1 MIKIKN
7 YSRELAVLAAILILV
22 LVFTILDK
30 SYFTISNLIDIIELA
45 TINSLIAI
53 GITFTIITGGID
65 LSVGSIFAIVIVT
78 VGHLCVSQVN
88 PVLAIISGALLGI
101 FMGIVNGVLITKMHL
116 QPFIATLGT
125 MSVYRGVAYV
135 VTGGWP
141 IIGIPNSYR
150 YIFISN
156 LSEIPSSVIVM
167 LIFAFITHI
176 ILKKLRI
183 GNYLFAIGGNEEA
196 AKLSGVNVNITK
208 ITAYAMCGLGS
219 ALAGMIMLANLG
231 TAEPATGQGYEL
243 EAIAAAA
250 IGGAS
255 LSGGK
260 GSIVG
265 TLLGAI
271 LLASLKIGLIFH
283 DYRPQQEIW
292 WTVYSVDKRWCNRRM
307 LRIMFGMAFEVFGCK
322 RISLLVNKS
331 NTASLNFVKK
341 LGFQQ
346 EGMFRAYRDNGE
358 DCCIFGMLKN
368 ECKWI
373 KEKEKINE

>member
-1 MIKIKN
+1 MTKLKS

-101 FMGIVNGVLITKMHL
+101 FMGIVNGVLITKMYL

-125 MSVYRGVAYV
+125 MSVYRGIAYV

-156 LSEIPSSVIVM
+156 FSEIPSSVIVM

-208 ITAYAMCGLGS
+208 ITAFAMCGLGS

-243 EAIAAAA
+243 EAIAASA

-271 LLASLKIGLIFH
+271 LLASLKIGLIV
-283 DYRPQQEIW
+283 IG
-292 WTVYSVDKRWCNRRM
+292 VDTFYQF
-307 LRIMFGMAFEVFGCK
+307 IVTGAIIVIAAYFETIQK
-322 RISLLVNKS
+322 KLSALLV
-331 NTASLNFVKK
+331 KK
-341 LGFQQ
+341 
-346 EGMFRAYRDNGE
+346 D
-358 DCCIFGMLKN
+358 
-368 ECKWI
+368 
-373 KEKEKINE
+373 

>member
-125 MSVYRGVAYV
+125 MSVYRGIAYV

-176 ILKKLRI
+176 ILKKLRV

-231 TAEPATGQGYEL
+231 TGEPATGQGYEL

-271 LLASLKIGLIFH
+271 LLASLKIGLIV
-283 DYRPQQEIW
+283 IG
-292 WTVYSVDKRWCNRRM
+292 VDTFYQF
-307 LRIMFGMAFEVFGCK
+307 IVTGAIIVIAAYFETIQK
-322 RISLLVNKS
+322 KLSALLV
-331 NTASLNFVKK
+331 KK
-341 LGFQQ
+341 
-346 EGMFRAYRDNGE
+346 D
-358 DCCIFGMLKN
+358 
-368 ECKWI
+368 
-373 KEKEKINE
+373 

>member
-125 MSVYRGVAYV
+125 MSVYRGIAYV

-156 LSEIPSSVIVM
+156 FSEIPSSVIVM

-208 ITAYAMCGLGS
+208 ITAFAMCGLGS

-243 EAIAAAA
+243 EAIAASA

-271 LLASLKIGLIFH
+271 LLASLKIGLIV
-283 DYRPQQEIW
+283 IG
-292 WTVYSVDKRWCNRRM
+292 VDTFYQF
-307 LRIMFGMAFEVFGCK
+307 IVTGAIIVIAAYFETIQK
-322 RISLLVNKS
+322 KLSALLV
-331 NTASLNFVKK
+331 KK
-341 LGFQQ
+341 
-346 EGMFRAYRDNGE
+346 D
-358 DCCIFGMLKN
+358 
-368 ECKWI
+368 
-373 KEKEKINE
+373 

>member
-125 MSVYRGVAYV
+125 MSVYRGIAYV

-141 IIGIPNSYR
+141 VIGIPNSYR

-156 LSEIPSSVIVM
+156 FYEIPSSVIVM

-176 ILKKLRI
+176 ILKKLRV

-231 TAEPATGQGYEL
+231 TGEPATGQGYEL

-271 LLASLKIGLIFH
+271 LLASLKIGLIV
-283 DYRPQQEIW
+283 IG
-292 WTVYSVDKRWCNRRM
+292 VDTFYQF
-307 LRIMFGMAFEVFGCK
+307 IVTGAIIVIAAYFETIQK
-322 RISLLVNKS
+322 KLSALLV
-331 NTASLNFVKK
+331 KK
-341 LGFQQ
+341 
-346 EGMFRAYRDNGE
+346 D
-358 DCCIFGMLKN
+358 
-368 ECKWI
+368 
-373 KEKEKINE
+373 

>member
-1 MIKIKN
+1 MIKLKS

-30 SYFTISNLIDIIELA
+30 SYFTITNLIDIIELSN
-45 TINSLIAI
+45 INSLIAI

-78 VGHLCVSQVN
+78 VGHLCVAQVN
-88 PVLAIISGALLGI
+88 PIFAIILGAILGI
-101 FMGIVNGVLITKMHL
+101 LMGSINGLLITKMHL

-125 MSVYRGVAYV
+125 MSVYRGIAYV
-135 VTGGWP
+135 VTGDWP
-141 IIGIPNSYR
+141 VIGIPNNYR

-156 LSEIPSSVIVM
+156 FYEIPSSVIVM

-176 ILKKLRI
+176 ILKKLRV

-231 TAEPATGQGYEL
+231 TGEPATGQGYEL

-265 TLLGAI
+265 TLLGSI
-271 LLASLKIGLIFH
+271 LLAALKIGLIV
-283 DYRPQQEIW
+283 IG
-292 WTVYSVDKRWCNRRM
+292 VDTFYQF
-307 LRIMFGMAFEVFGCK
+307 IVTGAIIVIAAYFEVIQK
-322 RISLLVNKS
+322 KLSALLV
-331 NTASLNFVKK
+331 KK
-341 LGFQQ
+341 Q
-346 EGMFRAYRDNGE
+346 
-358 DCCIFGMLKN
+358 
-368 ECKWI
+368 
-373 KEKEKINE
+373 

>member
-1 MIKIKN
+1 MTKLKS

-30 SYFTISNLIDIIELA
+30 SYFTITNLIDIIELSN
-45 TINSLIAI
+45 INSLIAI

-78 VGHLCVSQVN
+78 VGHLCVAQVN
-88 PVLAIISGALLGI
+88 PILAIILGALLGTL
-101 FMGIVNGVLITKMHL
+101 MGSINGLLITKMHL

-125 MSVYRGVAYV
+125 MSVYRGIAYV

-141 IIGIPNSYR
+141 VIGIPNSYR

-156 LSEIPSSVIVM
+156 FYEIPSSVIVM

-176 ILKKLRI
+176 ILKKLRV

-231 TAEPATGQGYEL
+231 TGEPATGQGYEL

-265 TLLGAI
+265 TLLGSI
-271 LLASLKIGLIFH
+271 LLAALKIGLIV
-283 DYRPQQEIW
+283 IG
-292 WTVYSVDKRWCNRRM
+292 VDTFYQF
-307 LRIMFGMAFEVFGCK
+307 IVTGAIIVIAAYFEVIQK
-322 RISLLVNKS
+322 KLSALLVKNK
-331 NTASLNFVKK
+331 K
-341 LGFQQ
+341 
-346 EGMFRAYRDNGE
+346 R
-358 DCCIFGMLKN
+358 
-368 ECKWI
+368 
-373 KEKEKINE
+373 

>member
-101 FMGIVNGVLITKMHL
+101 FMGIVNGVLITKMYL

-125 MSVYRGVAYV
+125 MSVYRGIAYV

-156 LSEIPSSVIVM
+156 FSEIPSSIIVM

-208 ITAYAMCGLGS
+208 ITAFAMCGLGS

-243 EAIAAAA
+243 EAIAASA

-271 LLASLKIGLIFH
+271 LLASLKIGLIV
-283 DYRPQQEIW
+283 IG
-292 WTVYSVDKRWCNRRM
+292 VDTFYQF
-307 LRIMFGMAFEVFGCK
+307 IVTGAIIVIAAYFETIQK
-322 RISLLVNKS
+322 KLSALLV
-331 NTASLNFVKK
+331 KK
-341 LGFQQ
+341 
-346 EGMFRAYRDNGE
+346 D
-358 DCCIFGMLKN
+358 
-368 ECKWI
+368 
-373 KEKEKINE
+373 

>member
-125 MSVYRGVAYV
+125 MSVYRGIAYV

-156 LSEIPSSVIVM
+156 FSEIP
-167 LIFAFITHI
+167 
-176 ILKKLRI
+176 
-183 GNYLFAIGGNEEA
+183 
-196 AKLSGVNVNITK
+196 
-208 ITAYAMCGLGS
+208 
-219 ALAGMIMLANLG
+219 
-231 TAEPATGQGYEL
+231 
-243 EAIAAAA
+243 
-250 IGGAS
+250 
-255 LSGGK
+255 
-260 GSIVG
+260 
-265 TLLGAI
+265 LL
-271 LLASLKIGLIFH
+271 
-283 DYRPQQEIW
+283 
-292 WTVYSVDKRWCNRRM
+292 
-307 LRIMFGMAFEVFGCK
+307 
-322 RISLLVNKS
+322 
-331 NTASLNFVKK
+331 
-341 LGFQQ
+341 
-346 EGMFRAYRDNGE
+346 
-358 DCCIFGMLKN
+358 
-368 ECKWI
+368 
-373 KEKEKINE
+373 

>member
-1 MIKIKN
+1 MTKLKS

-30 SYFTISNLIDIIELA
+30 SYFTIQNLIDIIELA

-101 FMGIVNGVLITKMHL
+101 FMGSINGVLITKMHL

-125 MSVYRGVAYV
+125 MSVYRGIAYV

-141 IIGIPNSYR
+141 VIGIPNSYR

-156 LSEIPSSVIVM
+156 FYEIPSSVIVM

-176 ILKKLRI
+176 ILKKLRV

-243 EAIAAAA
+243 EAIAASA

-265 TLLGAI
+265 TLLGSI
-271 LLASLKIGLIFH
+271 LLAALKIGLIV
-283 DYRPQQEIW
+283 IG
-292 WTVYSVDKRWCNRRM
+292 VDTFYQF
-307 LRIMFGMAFEVFGCK
+307 IVTGAIIVIAAYFETIQK
-322 RISLLVNKS
+322 KLSALLV
-331 NTASLNFVKK
+331 KK
-341 LGFQQ
+341 
-346 EGMFRAYRDNGE
+346 D
-358 DCCIFGMLKN
+358 
-368 ECKWI
+368 
-373 KEKEKINE
+373 

>member
-1 MIKIKN
+1 MIKLKS

-30 SYFTISNLIDIIELA
+30 SYFTITNLIDIIELSN
-45 TINSLIAI
+45 INSLIAI

-78 VGHLCVSQVN
+78 VGHLCVAQVN
-88 PVLAIISGALLGI
+88 PILAIILGALLGTL
-101 FMGIVNGVLITKMHL
+101 MGSINGLLITKMHL

-125 MSVYRGVAYV
+125 MSVYRGIAYV

-141 IIGIPNSYR
+141 VIGIPNSYR

-156 LSEIPSSVIVM
+156 FYEIPSSVIVM

-176 ILKKLRI
+176 ILKKLRV

-196 AKLSGVNVNITK
+196 AKLSGVNVTITK

-231 TAEPATGQGYEL
+231 TGEPATGQGYEL

-265 TLLGAI
+265 TLLGSI
-271 LLASLKIGLIFH
+271 LLAALKIGLIV
-283 DYRPQQEIW
+283 IG
-292 WTVYSVDKRWCNRRM
+292 VDTFYQF
-307 LRIMFGMAFEVFGCK
+307 IVTGAIIVIAAYFEV
-322 RISLLVNKS
+322 IQ
-331 NTASLNFVKK
+331 KK
-341 LGFQQ
+341 LSALLSKKQ
-346 EGMFRAYRDNGE
+346 
-358 DCCIFGMLKN
+358 
-368 ECKWI
+368 
-373 KEKEKINE
+373 

>member
-1 MIKIKN
+1 MIKLKS

-30 SYFTISNLIDIIELA
+30 SYFTITNLIDIIELSN
-45 TINSLIAI
+45 INSLIAI

-78 VGHLCVSQVN
+78 VGHLCVAQVN
-88 PVLAIISGALLGI
+88 PILAIILGGLLGTL
-101 FMGIVNGVLITKMHL
+101 MGSINGLLITKMHL

-125 MSVYRGVAYV
+125 MSVYRGIAYV

-141 IIGIPNSYR
+141 VIGIPNSYR

-156 LSEIPSSVIVM
+156 FYEIPSSVIVM

-176 ILKKLRI
+176 ILKKLRV

-231 TAEPATGQGYEL
+231 TGEPATGQGYEL

-265 TLLGAI
+265 TLLGSI
-271 LLASLKIGLIFH
+271 LLAALKIGLIV
-283 DYRPQQEIW
+283 IG
-292 WTVYSVDKRWCNRRM
+292 VDTFYQF
-307 LRIMFGMAFEVFGCK
+307 IVTGAIIVIAAYFEVIQK
-322 RISLLVNKS
+322 KLSALLVKNK
-331 NTASLNFVKK
+331 K
-341 LGFQQ
+341 Q
-346 EGMFRAYRDNGE
+346 
-358 DCCIFGMLKN
+358 
-368 ECKWI
+368 
-373 KEKEKINE
+373 

>member
-1 MIKIKN
+1 MIKLKS
-7 YSRELAVLAAILILV
+7 YSRELAVLVAILILV

-30 SYFTISNLIDIIELA
+30 SYFTITNLIDIIELSN
-45 TINSLIAI
+45 INSLIAI

-78 VGHLCVSQVN
+78 VGHLCVAQVN
-88 PVLAIISGALLGI
+88 PILAIILGTL
-101 FMGIVNGVLITKMHL
+101 MGSIMGSINGLLITKMHL

-125 MSVYRGVAYV
+125 MSVYRGIAYV

-141 IIGIPNSYR
+141 VIGIPNSYR

-156 LSEIPSSVIVM
+156 FYEIPSSVIVM

-176 ILKKLRI
+176 ILKKLRV

-231 TAEPATGQGYEL
+231 TGEPATGQGYEL

-265 TLLGAI
+265 TLLGSI
-271 LLASLKIGLIFH
+271 LLAALKIGLIV
-283 DYRPQQEIW
+283 IG
-292 WTVYSVDKRWCNRRM
+292 VDTFYQF
-307 LRIMFGMAFEVFGCK
+307 IVTGAIIVIAAYFEV
-322 RISLLVNKS
+322 IQ
-331 NTASLNFVKK
+331 KK
-341 LGFQQ
+341 LSALLSKKQ
-346 EGMFRAYRDNGE
+346 
-358 DCCIFGMLKN
+358 
-368 ECKWI
+368 
-373 KEKEKINE
+373 

>member
-125 MSVYRGVAYV
+125 MSVYRGIAYV

-156 LSEIPSSVIVM
+156 FSEIPSSVIVM

-243 EAIAAAA
+243 EAIAASA

-271 LLASLKIGLIFH
+271 LLASLKIGLIV
-283 DYRPQQEIW
+283 IG
-292 WTVYSVDKRWCNRRM
+292 VDTFYQF
-307 LRIMFGMAFEVFGCK
+307 IVTGAIIVIAAYFET
-322 RISLLVNKS
+322 IQ
-331 NTASLNFVKK
+331 KK
-341 LGFQQ
+341 LSALLTVAQV
-346 EGMFRAYRDNGE
+346 
-358 DCCIFGMLKN
+358 
-368 ECKWI
+368 
-373 KEKEKINE
+373 

>member
-1 MIKIKN
+1 MIKLKS

-30 SYFTISNLIDIIELA
+30 SYFTITNLIDIIELSN
-45 TINSLIAI
+45 INSLIAI

-78 VGHLCVSQVN
+78 VGHLCVAQVN
-88 PVLAIISGALLGI
+88 PIIAIILGALLGTL
-101 FMGIVNGVLITKMHL
+101 MGSINGLLITKMHL

-125 MSVYRGVAYV
+125 MSVYRGIAYV

-141 IIGIPNSYR
+141 VIGIPNSYR

-156 LSEIPSSVIVM
+156 FYEIPSSVIVM

-176 ILKKLRI
+176 ILKKLRV

-231 TAEPATGQGYEL
+231 TGEPATGQGYEL

-265 TLLGAI
+265 TLLGSI
-271 LLASLKIGLIFH
+271 LLAALKIGLIV
-283 DYRPQQEIW
+283 IG
-292 WTVYSVDKRWCNRRM
+292 VDTFYQF
-307 LRIMFGMAFEVFGCK
+307 IVTGAIIVIAAYFEVIQK
-322 RISLLVNKS
+322 KLSALLVKNK
-331 NTASLNFVKK
+331 K
-341 LGFQQ
+341 
-346 EGMFRAYRDNGE
+346 R
-358 DCCIFGMLKN
+358 
-368 ECKWI
+368 
-373 KEKEKINE
+373 

>member
-1 MIKIKN
+1 MTKLKS

-30 SYFTISNLIDIIELA
+30 SYFTITNLIDIIELSN
-45 TINSLIAI
+45 INSLIAI

-78 VGHLCVSQVN
+78 VGHLCVAQVN
-88 PVLAIISGALLGI
+88 PIIAIILGALLGTL
-101 FMGIVNGVLITKMHL
+101 MGSINGLLITKMHL

-156 LSEIPSSVIVM
+156 FYEIPSSVIVM

-176 ILKKLRI
+176 ILKKLRV

-231 TAEPATGQGYEL
+231 TGEPATGQGYEL

-265 TLLGAI
+265 TLLGSI
-271 LLASLKIGLIFH
+271 LLAALKIGLIV
-283 DYRPQQEIW
+283 IG
-292 WTVYSVDKRWCNRRM
+292 VDTFYQF
-307 LRIMFGMAFEVFGCK
+307 IVTGAIIVIAAYFEVIQK
-322 RISLLVNKS
+322 KLSALLVKNK
-331 NTASLNFVKK
+331 K
-341 LGFQQ
+341 
-346 EGMFRAYRDNGE
+346 R
-358 DCCIFGMLKN
+358 
-368 ECKWI
+368 
-373 KEKEKINE
+373 

>member
-1 MIKIKN
+1 MIKLKS

-30 SYFTISNLIDIIELA
+30 SYFTITNLIDIIELSN
-45 TINSLIAI
+45 INSLIAI

-78 VGHLCVSQVN
+78 VGHLCVAQVN
-88 PVLAIISGALLGI
+88 PILAIILGALLGTL
-101 FMGIVNGVLITKMHL
+101 MGSINGLLITKMHL

-125 MSVYRGVAYV
+125 MSVYRGIAYV

-141 IIGIPNSYR
+141 VIGIPNSYR

-156 LSEIPSSVIVM
+156 FYEIPSSVIVM

-176 ILKKLRI
+176 ILKKLRV

-231 TAEPATGQGYEL
+231 TGEPATGQGYEL

-265 TLLGAI
+265 TLLGSI
-271 LLASLKIGLIFH
+271 LLAALKIGLIV
-283 DYRPQQEIW
+283 IG
-292 WTVYSVDKRWCNRRM
+292 VDTFYQF
-307 LRIMFGMAFEVFGCK
+307 IVTGAIIVIAAYFEVIQK
-322 RISLLVNKS
+322 KLSALLVKNK
-331 NTASLNFVKK
+331 K
-341 LGFQQ
+341 
-346 EGMFRAYRDNGE
+346 R
-358 DCCIFGMLKN
+358 
-368 ECKWI
+368 
-373 KEKEKINE
+373 

>member
-1 MIKIKN
+1 MTKLKS

-30 SYFTISNLIDIIELA
+30 SYFTITNLIDIIELSN
-45 TINSLIAI
+45 INSLIAI

-78 VGHLCVSQVN
+78 VGHLCVAQVN
-88 PVLAIISGALLGI
+88 PIIAIILGALLGTL
-101 FMGIVNGVLITKMHL
+101 MGSINGLLITKMHL

-141 IIGIPNSYR
+141 VIGIPNSYR

-156 LSEIPSSVIVM
+156 FYEIPSSVIVM

-176 ILKKLRI
+176 ILKKLRV

-231 TAEPATGQGYEL
+231 TGEPATGQGYEL

-265 TLLGAI
+265 TLLGSI
-271 LLASLKIGLIFH
+271 LLAALKIGLIV
-283 DYRPQQEIW
+283 IG
-292 WTVYSVDKRWCNRRM
+292 VDTFYQF
-307 LRIMFGMAFEVFGCK
+307 IVTGAIIVIAAYFEVIQK
-322 RISLLVNKS
+322 KLSALLVKNK
-331 NTASLNFVKK
+331 K
-341 LGFQQ
+341 
-346 EGMFRAYRDNGE
+346 R
-358 DCCIFGMLKN
+358 
-368 ECKWI
+368 
-373 KEKEKINE
+373 